1 MEEPNLDDNIS
12 DVDRLERYV
21 RNNLGY
27 NEIDF
32 RLDILRKMPTIFRK
46 SDFKVTITYVQNKR
60 NLQS

>member
-1 MEEPNLDDNIS
+1 MEELNLDDNIS

-32 RLDILRKMPTIFRK
+32 RLDIFRKMLIVFRK
-46 SDFKVTITYVQNKR
+46 SDFKVIIIYV
-60 NLQS
+60 